1 MKLFGKKE
9 GATRSGGGGDGSA
22 PNRGLI
28 WGAWL
33 LSTAGFGILLGGV
46 ASMQQVRGNSGG
58 VGVLSARLPGRLRER
73 FSAACNMVVRRYQQ
87 LPVNPLCFARAAAAA
102 PPTCPTLAGLW
113 ATWLL

>member
-9 GATRSGGGGDGSA
+9 GTTRGGGGNGSA

-46 ASMQQVRGNSGG
+46 ASMQQVRGNIGG
-58 VGVLSARLPGRLRER
+58 VG
-73 FSAACNMVVRRYQQ
+73 Q
-87 LPVNPLCFARAAAAA
+87 LPVRLLAACRSAFLLPTCKLARETRPAA
-102 PPTCPTLAGLW
+102 PRAPSR
-113 ATWLL
+113 